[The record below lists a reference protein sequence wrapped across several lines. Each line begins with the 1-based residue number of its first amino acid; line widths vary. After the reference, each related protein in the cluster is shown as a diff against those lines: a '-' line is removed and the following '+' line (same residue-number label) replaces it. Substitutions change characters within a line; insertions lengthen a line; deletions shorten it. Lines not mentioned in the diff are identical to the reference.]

1 MHNFGT
7 FPSLRGVGSTIYWL
21 VECQTILWVIIEL
34 SNLREGWIL
43 MTVRNI
49 KDINVTELWFTF
61 VPLRDSFAEKNAKFW
76 EGSFELVTNAAV
88 DEEVRGD
95 VEDDKEVSHG
105 LETHDPEGRNVE

>member
-1 MHNFGT
+1 MTVWNIRDIKA
-7 FPSLRGVGSTIYWL
+7 S
-21 VECQTILWVIIEL
+21 ELWV
-34 SNLREGWIL
+34 
-43 MTVRNI
+43 
-49 KDINVTELWFTF
+49 TF

-76 EGSFELVTNAAV
+76 EGSFELVTDAAV